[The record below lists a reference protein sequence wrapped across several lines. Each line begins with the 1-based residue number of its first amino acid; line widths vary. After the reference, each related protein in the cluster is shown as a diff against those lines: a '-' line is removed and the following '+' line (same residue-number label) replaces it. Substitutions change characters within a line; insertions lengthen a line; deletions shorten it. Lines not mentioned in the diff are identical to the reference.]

1 MKVCPY
7 SPGPVIAAHTCMALT
22 SAYSAYRSTVVES
35 CLTFEEPEYKAY
47 SFRLNHIML

>member
-7 SPGPVIAAHTCMALT
+7 SPEPVIAAHTCMALT
-22 SAYSAYRSTVVES
+22 SAYRSTVVES